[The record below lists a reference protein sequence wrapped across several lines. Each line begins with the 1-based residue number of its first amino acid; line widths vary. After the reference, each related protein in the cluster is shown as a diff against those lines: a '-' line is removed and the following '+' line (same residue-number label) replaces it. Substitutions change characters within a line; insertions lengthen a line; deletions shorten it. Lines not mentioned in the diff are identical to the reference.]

1 MTSAPHVLGN
11 TGTDAGTSAL
21 AERVLV
27 ARLGDERIALPV
39 RMVAEIIDAPTV
51 TPLPLTPRGVIGQCA
66 WRGQWVPVLDPAHLL
81 GVARRGGA
89 GTVIVA
95 HGAPRMFALWVD
107 DVDDVRETSSL
118 ALRPVP
124 AGTDKLGR
132 LRGILQ
138 DNADLIAVV
147 DASALSAAAEAT
159 LQSEVKE

>member
-1 MTSAPHVLGN
+1 MTTAPQTLA
-11 TGTDAGTSAL
+11 TAADAPAH
-21 AERVLV
+21 AERVLI

-39 RMVAEIIDAPTV
+39 GQVVEIIDSPTV

-95 HGAPRMFALWVD
+95 RGEQRMFALWVD
-107 DVDDVRETSSL
+107 DVDDVRELSAS

-138 DNADLIAVV
+138 DNDDLIAVV
-147 DASALSAAAEAT
+147 DAPALAAAADAT
-159 LQSEVKE
+159 LQSEVRA